1 MGGKIYAGIL
11 VDGIPRVTEDFIDD
25 DQEGLGSGRGYV
37 DQIFTLKQIGEKAWE
52 RNHKV
57 YVGFMDRSMTELIRK
72 QYDSRCSECMMGVV
86 NC

>member
-37 DQIFTLKQIGEKAWE
+37 DQIFTLKQIGEKA
-52 RNHKV
+52 
-57 YVGFMDRSMTELIRK
+57 
-72 QYDSRCSECMMGVV
+72 
-86 NC
+86 